1 LAVDTDSAS
10 EEVLA
15 VDMDSVSE
23 EVLAVDMEVEADTTV
38 KRFIF

>member
-1 LAVDTDSAS
+1 LAVDTDS